1 MIRLANHYPQA
12 RNLYISAVRDGPS
25 ASYGA
30 KLSNFLKEQSEGKG
44 REVWN
49 GRPLDYHA
57 EPVGLYHPV
66 FNEFHDAME
75 NTEPFYA
82 DAATYDAIDHIF
94 YVFSSLHKD
103 ENKRASAIEGPL
115 RILLDRAF
123 IATRASKVESD
134 GVIVQPCGRSIAYLM
149 IQELKNEIGEGSS
162 DPYNQGSLAYQK
174 YWSSGKLN

>member
-1 MIRLANHYPQA
+1 MTLLLLMAQNCQIFSKNNQKEKAEKFGMVAHWTITL
-12 RNLYISAVRDGPS
+12 NLWAYTTRC
-25 ASYGA
+25 
-30 KLSNFLKEQSEGKG
+30 
-44 REVWN
+44 
-49 GRPLDYHA
+49 
-57 EPVGLYHPV
+57 
-66 FNEFHDAME
+66 
-75 NTEPFYA
+75 
-82 DAATYDAIDHIF
+82 
-94 YVFSSLHKD
+94 LHKD